1 MTVRTVEHGTIR
13 LERRYEASPSRVF
26 AAWAEPA
33 ARATWDVPG
42 RWVIAEQS
50 FDFREGGR
58 ERKRFGPRDDPRFL
72 AETLYLDIVADR
84 RIVFS
89 YVLAARG
96 TRISA
101 SLTTVELAPE
111 GLDTKLVLVEQVALL
126 DGNDTVARREEGLSS
141 MLDKIGDSLAA
152 APEAVASGPSGAARG
167 RTR

>member
-13 LERRYEASPSRVF
+13 LERRYEAAPSRVF

-33 ARATWDVPG
+33 ARAKWDVPG
-42 RWVIAEQS
+42 RWVITEQT

-72 AETLYLDIVADR
+72 AETLYLDIVSDR

-89 YVLAARG
+89 YVLTVRN

-111 GLDTKLVLVEQVALL
+111 GRDTKLLLVEQVALF
-126 DGNDTVARREEGLSS
+126 DGNDTAARREEGLSS
-141 MLDKIGDSLAA
+141 MLDKIGESLAGT
-152 APEAVASGPSGAARG
+152 PEVGAG
-167 RTR
+167 